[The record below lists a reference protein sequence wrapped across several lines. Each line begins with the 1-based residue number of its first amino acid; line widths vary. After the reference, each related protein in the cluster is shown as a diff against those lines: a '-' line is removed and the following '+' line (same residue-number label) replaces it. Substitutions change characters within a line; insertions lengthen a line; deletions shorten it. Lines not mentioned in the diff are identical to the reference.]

1 MKNILRLFCGAG
13 VYVFLFFLVLVYS
26 LYAPEGYIQIA
37 TNKYLFYR
45 KLCLITAAVM
55 IPSVLLYYMAPPHHK
70 GVRRVVDN
78 ISATDI
84 FVLLYLLVNIISF
97 VGTEC
102 GKEMTEG
109 FLQGNTNSLF
119 FNMERQKS
127 AVCGENGVCMAQG
140 RLRPADFGGFICKE
154 CGIVVFQYKNSLK

>member
-1 MKNILRLFCGAG
+1 MGRILEIYNERSVVREGAR
-13 VYVFLFFLVLVYS
+13 
-26 LYAPEGYIQIA
+26 PE
-37 TNKYLFYR
+37 KPL
-45 KLCLITAAVM
+45 
-55 IPSVLLYYMAPPHHK
+55 H
-70 GVRRVVDN
+70 D
-78 ISATDI
+78 
-84 FVLLYLLVNIISF
+84 
-97 VGTEC
+97 VGNGFGGNEENCMNCPEC